1 MPHNTAKN
9 ISTNVPP
16 FFMVHEFHYG
26 EGLKGA
32 IAFSANG
39 ENCGLVKAN
48 GSFLSIV
55 IKRNIFYG

>member
-9 ISTNVPP
+9 ISTNVLP

-48 GSFLSIV
+48 G
-55 IKRNIFYG
+55 